1 MKFKT
6 TYILFAVLGLMLVLL
21 AVAMWN
27 GGGAPPADTS
37 LYALPAAHDPKHPF
51 EIADVDRV
59 EIKRVRPQEETLVF
73 TKDPSTSRWE
83 IIEPRQ
89 LRASPAVNEL
99 VSQVLNA
106 TRDQEADNPPS
117 AAAAGLEPPTEVITL
132 KKGDERPLTLNVG
145 NVSSESQKAVI
156 YVSSPERPKEI
167 IPVLKSRLAM
177 VLKKVNDFRDP
188 YLLAASPSD
197 YQHVKL
203 TLSKVDK
210 KEAPKGALVLV
221 KKSEGLW
228 EYKDPEGYDGS
239 AEQGESSSVPPTGV
253 EGLLKELSDVKVDS
267 VDKGGFVEDDAK
279 DLAKYNLDPAKS
291 DVLTIEVDR
300 IDSIKDENGAQQTK
314 TSPITLLVGVGK
326 KVDDKAAD
334 PKYYAALKG
343 EHGNTVVEVSTKG
356 PDEIAALFKDP
367 AKLRNHSLAAL
378 GPSEKP
384 LAVDVVNAFGKLEFR
399 RETGDAPWHLYR
411 DGAEIPLSKDPNRD
425 PNGDPVQRF
434 VNQLVQKTPVGSFL
448 DPKADQTKLGLDKPS
463 AVVSIW
469 VDGVEK
475 QEEKKD
481 DKKDPKDADKKAETK
496 TRLVLA
502 KDKADKPASRLTFGA
517 VEGKDVIIKREAHHK
532 GWDETA
538 LVKTPDLL
546 LDEAKAGPLA
556 YEDKEL
562 PSFNGKFDLPDKD
575 VVQLALDRGGV
586 HTIIVRADAKPDT
599 PWTFAEPKDMAGRK
613 VSKSAVEQ
621 ILAALHGLRATRLVA
636 ETPKDDDLDKD
647 YGLKTPALKAVV
659 TKAEKTSTTYDFG
672 KDAAGGGEYA
682 RQSQRPMVFVV
693 DKTRLEALQ
702 KDLRD
707 PTIFA
712 VADASK
718 VKALKLTGWVNVTG
732 MPTTWDFERK
742 DDGKWAVKTPT
753 PNTIAVDQ
761 DKVRVLVEGLAHLQ
775 AKRFVT
781 QDAKIKTAFDKDE
794 DKNALTIDMTV
805 EGQEKPS
812 QLKVVNLTGDKA
824 ALGNDKG
831 FYAASPSVPGE
842 LFEEAKELFDGP
854 MSKPAYFI
862 KP

>member
-1 MKFKT
+1 MNYKT
-6 TYILFAVLGLMLVLL
+6 TYILFGVLVGILVLVGLVLL
-21 AVAMWN
+21 IEPTPYV
-27 GGGAPPADTS
+27 DTS
-37 LYALPAAHDPKHPF
+37 RYVLPSAHDKKA
-51 EIADVDRV
+51 ITSDAVTRV
-59 EIKRVRPQEETLVF
+59 EIERTRPDPQTIVFERDADSNRWSIIQPRPYRANASVVEGLVRQVLEAQSDAKAAIPPDRKAAELDPPAEIVTLK
-73 TKDPSTSRWE
+73 TKDGK
-83 IIEPRQ
+83 
-89 LRASPAVNEL
+89 EL
-99 VSQVLNA
+99 
-106 TRDQEADNPPS
+106 
-117 AAAAGLEPPTEVITL
+117 
-132 KKGDERPLTLNVG
+132 KLNVG
-145 NVSSESQKAVI
+145 GEGGFGAGVAFVTSSDKSAVMAVPRSAIESVF
-156 YVSSPERPKEI
+156 
-167 IPVLKSRLAM
+167 
-177 VLKKVNDFRDP
+177 KKLDDFRDP

-239 AEQGESSSVPPTGV
+239 AEEGEASTVPPTGV
-253 EGLLKELSDVKVDS
+253 EGLLKELSDLKVDS

-300 IDSIKDENGAQQTK
+300 IDSIKDENGTQATK
-314 TSPITLLVGVGK
+314 TSPVTLLVGVGK

-334 PKYYAALKG
+334 AKYYAALKG
-343 EHGNTVVEVSTKG
+343 EHGNTVVEVAAKG
-356 PDEIAALFKDP
+356 PSEIAALFKDP

-378 GPSEKP
+378 GPAEKP
-384 LAVDVVNAFGKLEFR
+384 VAVDVVNGPSKLEFR
-399 RETGDAPWHLYR
+399 RENGTSPWHLYR
-411 DGAEIPLSKDPNRD
+411 DGAEIPLSKDTNRD

-434 VNQLVQKTPVGSFL
+434 VNQLVQKVPVASFL
-448 DPKADQTKLGLDKPS
+448 DPKADQAKLGLGKPS
-463 AVVSIW
+463 VVVSIW

-475 QEEKKD
+475 QPEEKKD
-481 DKKDPKDADKKAETK
+481 DKKDPKEADKKAETK

-502 KDKADKPASRLTFGA
+502 KDKVDKPASRLTFGA
-517 VEGKDVIIKREAHHK
+517 VEGKEVVIKRQAYHK

-546 LDEAKAGPLA
+546 LDEVKQGPLA
-556 YEDKEL
+556 YEDKTL
-562 PSFNGKFDLPDKD
+562 PSFNGQFDLPDKD

-586 HTIIVRADAKPDT
+586 HYLVTRADAKPET
-599 PWTFAEPKDMAGRK
+599 PWTFAAPKDMAGRK

-621 ILAALHGLRATRLVA
+621 ILAELHGLRATRLVT
-636 ETPKDDDLDKD
+636 ESPKDDELDKE
-647 YGLKTPALKAVV
+647 YGLKTPTLKAVV
-659 TKAEKTSTTYDFG
+659 TKTDKTSYTYDFG

-712 VADASK
+712 VADTSK

-742 DDGKWAVKTPT
+742 DGKWAVKTPA

-761 DKVRVLVEGLAHLQ
+761 DKVRILVEGLAHLT
-775 AKRFVT
+775 AKRFVG
-781 QDAKIKTAFDKDE
+781 QDAKIKAAFDKDE
-794 DKNALTIDMTV
+794 DKTALTIDMTV
-805 EGQEKPS
+805 EGQEKPL

-824 ALGNDKG
+824 ALGADKG
-831 FYAASPSVPGE
+831 YYAASPSAAGE
-842 LFEEAKELFDGP
+842 LFEVTKELFDGP

>member
-6 TYILFAVLGLMLVLL
+6 TYLLFAVLGLMLVLL

-37 LYALPAAHDPKHPF
+37 LYALPGAHDPKHPF
-51 EIADVDRV
+51 ETSDIDTV
-59 EIKRVRPQEETLVF
+59 EIKRVRPREETLAF
-73 TKDPSTSRWE
+73 KKDASNSRWE
-83 IIEPRQ
+83 ITEPRH
-89 LRASPAVNEL
+89 LRASPAVGEL
-99 VSQVLNA
+99 VSQVLGA
-106 TRDQEADNPPS
+106 ERDEEADLPPS
-117 AAAAGLEPPTEVITL
+117 AAAAGLEPPAEVITL
-132 KKGDERPLTLNVG
+132 KKGGGQSLTLNVG
-145 NVSSESQKAVI
+145 NASSESQKAVI
-156 YVSSPERPKEI
+156 YVSSSEKPKEI
-167 IPVLKSRLAM
+167 IPVLKSRLAA
-177 VLKKVNDFRDP
+177 VLKNVNDFRDP
-188 YLLAASPSD
+188 YLLASSPGD
-197 YQHVKL
+197 YQGVKL
-203 TLSKVDK
+203 TLNKVDK
-210 KEAPKGALVLV
+210 KDAPKGPLVLL

-228 EYKDPEGYDGS
+228 QYKDPDGYDGS
-239 AEQGESSSVPPTGV
+239 AEQGELSSVPPTGV

-279 DLAKYNLDPAKS
+279 DLAKYNLDPTKS

-300 IDSIKDENGAQQTK
+300 IDSIKDENGTQQTK
-314 TSPITLLVGVGK
+314 TSPLTLLIGIGK

-343 EHGNTVVEVSTKG
+343 EHGNTVVEVSAKG
-356 PDEIAALFKDP
+356 PDEIAALFKDS

-378 GPSEKP
+378 GPYEKP
-384 LAVDVVNAFGKLEFR
+384 VAVDVVNASGKLEFR
-399 RETGDAPWHLYR
+399 RETGDAPWRLYLN
-411 DGAEIPLSKDPNRD
+411 GAEIPLSKDPNR
-425 PNGDPVQRF
+425 DPVQRF

-448 DPKADQTKLGLDKPS
+448 DPKADQAKLGLDKPT
-463 AVVSIW
+463 ATVSIW

-475 QEEKKD
+475 LDEKKD
-481 DKKDPKDADKKAETK
+481 DKKDPKEADKKAVS
-496 TRLVLA
+496 RLVLA
-502 KDKADKPASRLTFGA
+502 KDKVDKPASRLTFGA
-517 VEGKDVIIKREAHHK
+517 VEGKEVVIKRQAYHK
-532 GWDETA
+532 GWEETA
-538 LVKTPDLL
+538 FVKTPDLL

-556 YEDKEL
+556 YEDTEL

-586 HTIIVRADAKPDT
+586 HTVIVRADAKPET

-613 VSKSAVEQ
+613 VSRSAVEQ

-636 ETPKDDDLDKD
+636 EAPKDDELDKE

-659 TKAEKTSTTYDFG
+659 TKADKTSTTYDFG

-693 DKTRLEALQ
+693 DKTRLDALP
-702 KDLRD
+702 KELRD

-718 VKALKLTGWVNVTG
+718 VKSLKLTGWVNVTG
-732 MPTTWDFERK
+732 MPTTWDFERNAE
-742 DDGKWAVKTPT
+742 GKWVVKTPA

-761 DKVRVLVEGLAHLQ
+761 DKVRVFVEGLAHLT
-775 AKRFVT
+775 AKRFAG
-781 QDAKIKTAFDKDE
+781 QDAKIKAAFDKDE
-794 DKNALTIDMTV
+794 EKTALTIDMTA
-805 EGQEKPS
+805 EGQEKPL

-824 ALGNDKG
+824 ALGNEKG
-831 FYAASPSVPGE
+831 YFAGIPGE
-842 LFEEAKELFDGP
+842 LFEVAKELFEGP

>member
-1 MKFKT
+1 MNYKT
-6 TYILFAVLGLMLVLL
+6 TYILFGILVGILALVGLVLL
-21 AVAMWN
+21 IEPTPYV
-27 GGGAPPADTS
+27 DTS
-37 LYALPAAHDPKHPF
+37 RYVLPSAHDKS
-51 EIADVDRV
+51 AVTSDAVTRV
-59 EIKRVRPQEETLVF
+59 EIERARPDAQTIVFERDADSNHWAITAPRPFRANTSVVEGLVRQVLDAEADAKAAIPADRKAAELDPPAEVVTLK
-73 TKDPSTSRWE
+73 TKDGK
-83 IIEPRQ
+83 
-89 LRASPAVNEL
+89 EL
-99 VSQVLNA
+99 K
-106 TRDQEADNPPS
+106 
-117 AAAAGLEPPTEVITL
+117 I
-132 KKGDERPLTLNVG
+132 NVG
-145 NVSSESQKAVI
+145 GQGAFGAGVAYVTSSDKSAVMAVPRSAI
-156 YVSSPERPKEI
+156 DSVF
-167 IPVLKSRLAM
+167 
-177 VLKKVNDFRDP
+177 KKLDDFRDP
-188 YLLAASPSD
+188 YLLAASPAD

-210 KEAPKGALVLV
+210 KEAPKGALVLI
-221 KKSEGLW
+221 KKGEGLW
-228 EYKDPEGYDGS
+228 EYKDAEGYDGS
-239 AEQGESSSVPPTGV
+239 AEQGEASSVPPTGV
-253 EGLLKELSDVKVDS
+253 EGLLKELSDIKVDS
-267 VDKGGFVEDDAK
+267 VGKGGFVEEDAK
-279 DLAKYNLDPAKS
+279 DMAKYNLDPAKS

-300 IDSIKDENGAQQTK
+300 IDSIKDENGTPQTK

-343 EHGNTVVEVSTKG
+343 ENGNTVVEVSPKG

-399 RETGDAPWHLYR
+399 RETGDAPWRLYR

-475 QEEKKD
+475 QDEKKD
-481 DKKDPKDADKKAETK
+481 DKKDPKEADKKAETK
-496 TRLVLA
+496 ARLVLA

-517 VEGKDVIIKREAHHK
+517 IEGKDVIIKRQAYHK

-562 PSFNGKFDLPDKD
+562 PSFNGKFELPDKD

-586 HTIIVRADAKPDT
+586 HTIIVRADAKADT

-613 VSKSAVEQ
+613 VSKPAVEQ
-621 ILAALHGLRATRLVA
+621 ILAELHGLRATRLVA
-636 ETPKDDDLDKD
+636 ETPKDDELDKE

-659 TKAEKTSTTYDFG
+659 TKADKTSYSYDFG

-682 RQSQRPMVFVV
+682 RQSQRPMIFVV
-693 DKTRLEALQ
+693 DKTRLDALQ

-707 PTIFA
+707 LTIFA

-732 MPTTWDFERK
+732 MPTTWDFERNAE
-742 DDGKWAVKTPT
+742 GKWVVKTPA
-753 PNTIAVDQ
+753 PNSIAVDQ
-761 DKVRVLVEGLAHLQ
+761 DKVRILVEGLAHLQ
-775 AKRFVT
+775 AKRFVG

-794 DKNALTIDMTV
+794 DKAALTIDMTV
-805 EGQEKPS
+805 EGQEKAS

-831 FYAASPSVPGE
+831 YYAGIPDE
-842 LFEEAKELFDGP
+842 LFEVAKELFERP